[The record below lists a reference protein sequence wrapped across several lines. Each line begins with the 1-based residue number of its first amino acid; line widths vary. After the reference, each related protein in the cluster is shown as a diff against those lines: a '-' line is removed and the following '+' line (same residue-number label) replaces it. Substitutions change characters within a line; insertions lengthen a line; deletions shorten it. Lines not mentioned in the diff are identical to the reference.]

1 MGASLVLFGWTAD
14 NVSRERAVV
23 QMVHLANTYF
33 LLAALALTAWWASG
47 EAPCAFGDRGP
58 WGSPSSSGFS
68 PSSSWG

>member
-1 MGASLVLFGWTAD
+1 
-14 NVSRERAVV
+14 
-23 QMVHLANTYF
+23 MVHLANTYF